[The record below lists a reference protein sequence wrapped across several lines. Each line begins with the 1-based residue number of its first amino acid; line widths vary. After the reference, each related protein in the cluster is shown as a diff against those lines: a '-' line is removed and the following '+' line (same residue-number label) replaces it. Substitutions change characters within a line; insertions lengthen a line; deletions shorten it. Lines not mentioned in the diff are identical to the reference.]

1 MNYMKNYLF
10 TAILFLS
17 VTASFSQARI
27 QVIHNS
33 ADAAIEMVD
42 VWLDQTLLVDNFKF
56 RTASPFVDAPAGVEF
71 TIAVAASDSQNP
83 NNPIW
88 SHTYTLTAG
97 GTYILVA
104 EGIISPSGY
113 DPATP
118 FDIAVFPD
126 GREIANLSDMTDML
140 VNHGSTDAPIID
152 IYQRT
157 GIGNTLLVD
166 NLAYGEFDGY
176 IEMATNDYIFEVRDE
191 TGTITLAAYSAA
203 LQSLGFKGKAITMV
217 ASGFYVPENNSNGPA
232 FGLWVAPAEGGNL
245 VELPVYDPKA
255 RVQIIHNSADAAT
268 AVVDVWLN
276 QTLLLDNFAFRT
288 ASPYVDLPA
297 DQDITIAVAGP
308 DSQDP
313 DNPLWSH
320 TYNLTVDQTYLLV
333 AEGII
338 SSSGYDP
345 ATPFDIAVYP
355 QARELANQSDKTD
368 MLVEHGSTDAPV
380 IDIYETGVGIG
391 LLVDNL
397 AYAGFAGYLELEPL
411 DYVFEVRDQSGT
423 TKLAAFTAPFGTLG
437 LDGYAVTVV
446 ASGFMVPDNN
456 SNGAAFGLWLATA
469 SGGNLIELPAY
480 APKARIQ
487 VIHNS
492 ADAAA
497 AVVDVWLNQTLLLD
511 NFAFR
516 TASPFIDAPA
526 GEEFTLAVK
535 GPDSQDP
542 DNPLWS
548 QTYMLNDGE
557 TYIMVAEGIVSS
569 SGYDP
574 ATPFNL
580 AIRPQGRE
588 EAVNG
593 NQTDML
599 IHHGSTDTPTIDIV
613 EVGIGLGTIVDNI
626 SYSEFAGYFGL
637 ATVNYIFQVRD
648 ETGMTKITAYE
659 VPLATL
665 GLQGDAISVV
675 ASGFLDPGNNSN
687 GPEFG
692 LYVALASGGALLKL
706 PVYAPSAR
714 VQIIHNS
721 ADTAVSVVDVWL
733 NQTLLLDNF
742 SFRTASSFIDAPA
755 DEQFTI
761 AVKGADSQD
770 PYNPLW
776 SHNYNLTEGETYIM
790 VAEGIV
796 SETGYDPAA
805 PFAIA
810 VYPTGRETATLA
822 DRTDMLVHHGATDA
836 PVIDLVETGLGAGTL
851 VNDLAYSEYD
861 GYLELP
867 TIDYIF
873 DVRDETG
880 TTTIA
885 TYRAPFASFGLEGA
899 AISVIA
905 SGFLNPANNS
915 NGPAF
920 GLWAALASGG
930 ALVELPLYVP
940 SARVQLIHNSA
951 DAAASVVDVWMNGNL
966 LLDNFA
972 FRTASPF
979 AYIPAEQ
986 QLTIAIK
993 GPDSQDPDNPL
1004 YSQNLTLTVDETY
1017 ILVADGII
1025 SASGYDPAKPF
1036 NIFVYEGAVEE
1047 ASLSSNTDVLV
1058 FHGATDAPAV
1068 DVVEIAPGALT
1079 LVDNI
1084 SYGSFDGYLDLPT
1097 ANYSLNITDE
1107 PGTTVIANFI
1117 APLADL
1123 NLEGQSLTV
1132 LASGFL
1138 DLAANSNGPAFGLL
1152 AVQADGT
1159 ALMLTNT
1166 AGIGDSPAD
1175 NSAFNIYPNPA
1186 ADHINVSFELKAEER
1201 ISFEILDITGRNV
1214 KSVDLGTLN
1223 TGDYNEKINVDELP
1237 SGLYLLNVRTGKA
1250 VISRKIFLQTF

>member
-1 MNYMKNYLF
+1 MTNSKSFLLSAVLILLGF
-10 TAILFLS
+10 T
-17 VTASFSQARI
+17 SFSQVRI
-27 QVIHNS
+27 QVVHNS
-33 ADAAIEMVD
+33 ADAALEMVD
-42 VWLDQTLLVDNFKF
+42 VWLDQTLIIDNFKF
-56 RTASPFVDAPAGVEF
+56 RTASPFMDAPAGVEF
-71 TIAVAASDSQNP
+71 TIAIAGPDSQNP
-83 NNPIW
+83 DNPLW
-88 SHTYTLTAG
+88 SHTYTLTDG
-97 GTYILVA
+97 ETYVLVA
-104 EGIISPSGY
+104 EGIISTSGY

-126 GREIANLSDMTDML
+126 GREVANLSDMTDML
-140 VNHGSTDAPIID
+140 VNHGSTDAPVID
-152 IYQRT
+152 IYERT
-157 GIGNTLLVD
+157 GIGSTLIVD
-166 NLAYGEFDGY
+166 NIAYGEFDGY

-191 TGTITLAAYSAA
+191 TGSITMAAYSASF
-203 LQSLGFKGKAITMV
+203 QMLGLKGKAITMV
-217 ASGFYVPENNSNGPA
+217 ASGFLDPASNSNGPA

-245 VELPVYDPKA
+245 IELPVYNPTA

-288 ASPYVDLPA
+288 ASPYIDLPA
-297 DQDITIAVAGP
+297 DQEITIAIAGP

-320 TYNLTVDQTYLLV
+320 TYNLTVDQTYILV

-345 ATPFDIAVYP
+345 ATPFDIAVFP
-355 QARELANQSDKTD
+355 QGREIANNSDKTD
-368 MLVEHGSTDAPV
+368 MLVQHGSTDSPIV
-380 IDIYETGVGIG
+380 DIYETGIGLG
-391 LLVDNL
+391 LLVDNIS
-397 AYAGFAGYLELEPL
+397 YSEFAGYMELEPQ
-411 DYVFEVRDQSGT
+411 DYIFEVRDQAGI
-423 TKLAAFTAPFGTLG
+423 TKLAAFRASFGTLG
-437 LDGYAVTVV
+437 LDGDAVTVV
-446 ASGFMVPDNN
+446 ASGFMDPENN
-456 SNGAAFGLWLATA
+456 SNGAAFGLWLAKA
-469 SGGNLIELPAY
+469 SGGNLIELPAF

-487 VIHNS
+487 LIHNS

-497 AVVDVWLNQTLLLD
+497 EVVDVWLNDELILD

-535 GPDSQDP
+535 GPDSQNP

-548 QTYMLNDGE
+548 HTYTLTDEE
-557 TYIMVAEGIVSS
+557 TYILVAEGIISA

-574 ATPFNL
+574 APPFDI
-580 AIRPQGRE
+580 AVYPQGRE
-588 EAVNG
+588 QAVNG

-613 EVGIGLGTIVDNI
+613 EVGIGFGIIVDNI

-637 ATVNYIFQVRD
+637 ATVNYIFQIRD
-648 ETGMTKITAYE
+648 ETGMTKIAAYE

-665 GLQGDAISVV
+665 GLQGDAVSVI
-675 ASGFLDPGNNSN
+675 ASGFLEPENNSN
-687 GPEFG
+687 GPGFG
-692 LYVALASGGALLKL
+692 LYIALASGGALVKL
-706 PVYAPSAR
+706 PEYAPKAR

-721 ADTAVSVVDVWL
+721 ADTAVDVVDVWL

-742 SFRTASSFIDAPA
+742 AFRTASPFIDAPA

-790 VAEGIV
+790 VAEGIQ
-796 SETGYDPAA
+796 SETGYDPAP

-810 VYPTGRETATLA
+810 VYPTGRETANLSGQ
-822 DRTDMLVHHGATDA
+822 TDMLVHHGATDA
-836 PVIDLVETGLGAGTL
+836 PVIDLVETGLGAGLL
-851 VNDLAYSEYD
+851 VDNLAYTEFS

-880 TTTIA
+880 TTTFA
-885 TYRAPFASFGLEGA
+885 TYRAPFATLGFDGA
-899 AISVIA
+899 AISVMA

-915 NGPAF
+915 NGPAL

-930 ALVELPLYVP
+930 PLVELPLYVP
-940 SARVQLIHNSA
+940 SARVQFIHNSA
-951 DAAASVVDVWMNGNL
+951 DAAASVVDVWMNQTL

-979 AYIPAEQ
+979 MYIPAGQEI
-986 QLTIAIK
+986 TIAIK
-993 GPDSQDPDNPL
+993 GPDSQDPDSPL

-1047 ASLSSNTDVLV
+1047 ASLSTNTDILV
-1058 FHGATDAPAV
+1058 FHGATDAPTV
-1068 DVVEIAPGALT
+1068 DVVEIAPGTLT
-1079 LVDNI
+1079 LVENLA
-1084 SYGSFDGYLDLPT
+1084 YGNFDGYLDLTT

-1107 PGTTVIANFI
+1107 PGTTVLANFI

-1123 NLEGQSLTV
+1123 NLDGQSLTV

-1138 DLAANSNGPAFGLL
+1138 DPAANSNGPAFGLL
-1152 AVQADGT
+1152 AVQVDGT
-1159 ALMLTNT
+1159 SMMLTNT
-1166 AGIGDSPAD
+1166 AGVSDSPLD
-1175 NSAFNIYPNPA
+1175 ISTFNIYPNPA

-1201 ISFEILDITGRNV
+1201 VSVEILDITGRIVKLADLGMCNTGVYNQMINV
-1214 KSVDLGTLN
+1214 KELN
-1223 TGDYNEKINVDELP
+1223 
-1237 SGLYLLNVRTGKA
+1237 SGMYLLNIRSGEG
-1250 VISRKIFLQTF
+1250 VISKKLFKQ